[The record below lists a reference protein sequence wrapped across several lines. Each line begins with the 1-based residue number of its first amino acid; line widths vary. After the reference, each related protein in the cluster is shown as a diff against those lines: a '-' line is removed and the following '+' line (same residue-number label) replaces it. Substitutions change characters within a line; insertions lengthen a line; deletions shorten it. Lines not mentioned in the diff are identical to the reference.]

1 MNPVSV
7 IAAVAYYAISLFM
20 LMMWARFILD
30 LVAVFV
36 RGWRPSGVGL
46 VLSEFVFTITDPPV
60 KAVRK
65 VVPVVRIGSGALDLS
80 WMIVML
86 VCIILTSI
94 LGAFSAV

>member
-7 IAAVAYYAISLFM
+7 IALVAYYAITLFM
-20 LMMWARFILD
+20 FTMWARFILD
-30 LVAVFV
+30 LVVVFA

-46 VLSEFVFTITDPPV
+46 VLSELVFTITDPPI

-65 VVPVVRIGSGALDLS
+65 VVPMVRIGNGALDLS
-80 WMIVML
+80 WMLVML

-94 LGAFSAV
+94 LRGF

>member
-7 IAAVAYYAISLFM
+7 IALVAYYAITLFM
-20 LMMWARFILD
+20 FTMWARFILD
-30 LVAVFV
+30 LVVVFA

-46 VLSEFVFTITDPPV
+46 VLSELVFTITDPPI

-65 VVPVVRIGSGALDLS
+65 LVPMVRIGNGALDLS
-80 WMIVML
+80 WMLVML

-94 LGAFSAV
+94 LRGF

>member
-7 IAAVAYYAISLFM
+7 IAAVAYYAITLFM
-20 LMMWARFILD
+20 FAMWARFILD
-30 LVAVFV
+30 LVVVFA

-46 VLSEFVFTITDPPV
+46 VLSEAVFTVTDPPI

-65 VVPVVRIGSGALDLS
+65 VVPMIRIGGGALDLS
-80 WMIVML
+80 WMLVML

-94 LGAFSAV
+94 LRGF

>member
-7 IAAVAYYAISLFM
+7 IALVAYYAITLFM
-20 LMMWARFILD
+20 FAMWARFILD
-30 LVAVFV
+30 LVVVFA

-46 VLSEFVFTITDPPV
+46 VLSELVFTITDPPI

-65 VVPVVRIGSGALDLS
+65 VVPMIRIGNGALDLS
-80 WMIVML
+80 WMLVML

-94 LGAFSAV
+94 LRGF

>member
-7 IAAVAYYAISLFM
+7 IALVAYYAITLFM
-20 LMMWARFILD
+20 FTMWARFILD
-30 LVAVFV
+30 LVVVFA

-46 VLSEFVFTITDPPV
+46 VLSELVFTITDPPI

-65 VVPVVRIGSGALDLS
+65 IVPMVRIGNGALDLS
-80 WMIVML
+80 WMLVML

-94 LGAFSAV
+94 LRGF

>member
-7 IAAVAYYAISLFM
+7 IALVAYYAITLFM
-20 LMMWARFILD
+20 FAMWARFILD
-30 LVAVFV
+30 LVVVFA

-46 VLSEFVFTITDPPV
+46 VLSELVYTITDPPI

-65 VVPVVRIGSGALDLS
+65 VVPMIRIGNGALDLS
-80 WMIVML
+80 WMLVML

-94 LGAFSAV
+94 LRGF

>member
-7 IAAVAYYAISLFM
+7 IALVAYYAITLFM
-20 LMMWARFILD
+20 FTMWARFILD
-30 LVAVFV
+30 LVVVFA

-46 VLSEFVFTITDPPV
+46 VLSELVFTITDPPI

-65 VVPVVRIGSGALDLS
+65 FVPMVRIGNGALDLS
-80 WMIVML
+80 WMLVML

-94 LGAFSAV
+94 LRGF